1 MGKLTISMAIFNSYV
16 KLPEGKSW
24 SWKWLGWW
32 ILGDHDLETTIWME
46 IFITHEPSKII
57 IVCFCPWFFFSTRN
71 GIYTPFTG
79 RLVGKR
85 MNWSLVY
92 IWNRT
97 SLVWWFLAEF
107 RCHKLKRWQQLS
119 HFCDFPRDLLD
130 FGRLLYNICT
140 VFQVYPSALVV
151 CSMIP
156 SVSKMSVRGIFQTSP
171 NPRTVSQ

>member
-1 MGKLTISMAIFNSYV
+1 MVMKMTWMMNFGGS
-16 KLPEGKSW
+16 
-24 SWKWLGWW
+24 WLGNHH
-32 ILGDHDLETTIWME
+32 LNGDFYHTRAEQDHHCMLLSM
-46 IFITHEPSKII
+46 
-57 IVCFCPWFFFSTRN
+57 VFFSTRN

-140 VFQVYPSALVV
+140 VFQVYPSPLVV